1 MKNLLVIAGLP
12 RSGTTFLYLYLKK
25 HPAICAAAIKE
36 INYFSIYYKKGIDWF
51 ESLFDDC
58 GSDRWA
64 MDVSPM
70 YVLNSE
76 YMERIATSKYRS
88 KVIVGVRH
96 PEEWL
101 KSFYKQVSN
110 HQISKLDWN
119 DFQIGHLWNIEGSKL
134 PLDFSDGFFEEKI
147 ESCRKSIPKN
157 LLLFDYRLLDKDP
170 LRLLQEIENF
180 LEIEPY
186 FTENNF
192 ENRIVN
198 ASVRNNN
205 KWLTVIMN
213 QGWIKTLLFSVIPD
227 GILDKMRDGALEKS
241 SQKDKI
247 VQTDAVELKV
257 SPNKESDVKYY
268 HNLFENQDLVR
279 N

>member
-1 MKNLLVIAGLP
+1 
-12 RSGTTFLYLYLKK
+12 
-25 HPAICAAAIKE
+25 
-36 INYFSIYYKKGIDWF
+36 
-51 ESLFDDC
+51 
-58 GSDRWA
+58 
-64 MDVSPM
+64 
-70 YVLNSE
+70 
-76 YMERIATSKYRS
+76 
-88 KVIVGVRH
+88 
-96 PEEWL
+96 
-101 KSFYKQVSN
+101 
-110 HQISKLDWN
+110 
-119 DFQIGHLWNIEGSKL
+119 
-134 PLDFSDGFFEEKI
+134 
-147 ESCRKSIPKN
+147 
-157 LLLFDYRLLDKDP
+157 
-170 LRLLQEIENF
+170 LQEIENF